1 MPPVN
6 SIKMLAMFRF
16 LFLWMAL
23 AVPRASA
30 GFSSIYVFGDG
41 VSNTNNVPTS
51 GGATNYHGDRFCN
64 GRVFVEVLSDWQGVT
79 FDDTKNKSN
88 FGNDSSVLLTNVNN
102 LDLSAFTQQQVANF
116 LFIVWAN
123 NADFVDF
130 AGVID
135 TPYGDEV
142 PWDASI
148 SQSLSNHVAAVTT
161 LYNKGAR
168 KIVMPN
174 AVDIMRTPFYNDFDE
189 DDRLFVRQQI
199 DGIDGIGGY
208 NRQFKAAMT
217 GAMIGKPGL
226 QIFLPDTFA
235 FFEQVLGNPES
246 FGMVNPAPL
255 NVGGLDAGNL
265 TLQGPGAQYVFWD
278 EFHPT
283 AKFQMHL
290 AAFIQQI
297 ISPVKVNSISLSG
310 GNVHLQL
317 ENIPLGRA
325 GVVLGSPNLQAPWSE
340 DAVIGTTNP
349 VVFPASGAKRFYRA
363 AFPVV
368 WTWP

>member
-1 MPPVN
+1 MCRLRPWKGIIWGSLMPVSCEFQQWLIIRQGGRVKHDFLFSDLMPPVN
-6 SIKMLAMFRF
+6 SIKMRAMFRF

-41 VSNTNNVPTS
+41 VSNTNNPPTS

-88 FGNDSSVLLTNVNN
+88 FGNDSSVLLANVNN

-135 TPYGDEV
+135 TPYGDET

-148 SQSLSNHVAAVTT
+148 SQSLSNHIAAVTT

-199 DGIDGIGGY
+199 DGINDIGGY
-208 NRQFKAAMT
+208 QGRWVTPMRKRSHSRAAPRPSLMAQT
-217 GAMIGKPGL
+217 TRDWPRRMSPAAKTPGTL
-226 QIFLPDTFA
+226 VVNLPCSA
-235 FFEQVLGNPES
+235 FTLERASVSRANFGRSPVRGRENPS
-246 FGMVNPAPL
+246 PAAR
-255 NVGGLDAGNL
+255 VA
-265 TLQGPGAQYVFWD
+265 PGSRGRCRVFPSGH
-278 EFHPT
+278 E
-283 AKFQMHL
+283 
-290 AAFIQQI
+290 AAFLVLD
-297 ISPVKVNSISLSG
+297 PFDVADF
-310 GNVHLQL
+310 
-317 ENIPLGRA
+317 EA
-325 GVVLGSPNLQAPWSE
+325 G
-340 DAVIGTTNP
+340 
-349 VVFPASGAKRFYRA
+349 
-363 AFPVV
+363 
-368 WTWP
+368 